1 MYNDRN
7 PSIIQDQS
15 SSPSLRGWL
24 QAERPRPT
32 LKLCDIDRMRHLL
45 QPCDVLLVDG
55 ATRLDARL
63 RRVTDSR
70 WSRAGLY
77 LGRLHDIRDP
87 SLRATAT
94 EYIDCEPDTQ
104 LVLMA
109 EPDRGLVLIPLTAM
123 TPEHIRICRPRGL
136 GGEDPQAVIRYA
148 LSRLGTHRPLTW
160 TDAVALLLP
169 WGLLPRHWRTA
180 LFARLA
186 GRTLRALT
194 GSTVGDAFSF
204 IQFPVLPLVKRTES
218 DVSRLYRHHPQIF
231 FPADFDHS
239 PYFDIVKYPFVD
251 HNDERKLRL
260 LPWKGRVNTLEET
273 AVGESAVEEAP
284 RHENAKEETT
294 QTKFS
299 RSGRDA

>member
-1 MYNDRN
+1 MSNDHSSPQSMTRQSMLQQ
-7 PSIIQDQS
+7 SIAQEQDGA
-15 SSPSLRGWL
+15 PSLRRWL
-24 QAERPRPT
+24 QAERPRPA

-45 QPCDVLLVDG
+45 QPCDVLLIDG

-94 EYIDCEPDTQ
+94 EYLACEPDTQ

-109 EPDRGLVLIPLTAM
+109 DPARGLVLMPLAAM
-123 TPEHIRICRPRGL
+123 APEHVRICRPRGL

-148 LSRLGTHRPLTW
+148 LSRLGTHRPLSSS
-160 TDAVALLLP
+160 DALALLLP
-169 WGLLPRHWRTA
+169 WGLLPRHWRTG

-204 IQFPVLPLVKRTES
+204 IQFPILPLVKRTES
-218 DVSRLYRHHPQIF
+218 DVSRLYRRHPQIF

-260 LPWKGRVNTLEET
+260 LPWKGRVNALEEGIQEGKGKT
-273 AVGESAVEEAP
+273 ALSTSE
-284 RHENAKEETT
+284 H
-294 QTKFS
+294 
-299 RSGRDA
+299 DA